1 MTDLFQQLHPMRR
14 SRQWITKSALRLY
27 VVFVVLASLP
37 ILMFSYFADRVLSQ
51 EAERQ
56 AVTEDSQIAE
66 LSAVLI
72 SEHFRQSAALM
83 QAYAIDPEFQAACLR
98 HDLGYIQQHMERA
111 HALEQDSLLVSVYDL
126 SGTMIAISPLDKN
139 LIGNNYSYR
148 DWYKGLAQHWTPYVS
163 EVYRTTAVPQALSVA
178 VAVPIKTSEG
188 KPIGIIATA
197 YSLERIST
205 WLRQV
210 TGSGGRNIFV
220 VDQNGHVLASPGINI
235 LAPPV
240 DLSSYEPVRRVL
252 REGKGSGRFR
262 AALGNSQVYV
272 SFIPVRGLGWGVLV
286 EQPSERV
293 QQHVMDV
300 RKQAAFF
307 AAVFFAL
314 ALGSGAL
321 IANLYRNQKV
331 LSEQVVSLTDSEARY
346 RSLIQ
351 GATYGIYRSDEN
363 GFISVNP
370 AMVSM
375 LGYSS
380 EEEVMSLNLSHELY
394 VNPEDRTRLIDEYR
408 RTQRVGNTEVHW
420 KKRSG
425 APITV
430 RLSGRTVLKEN
441 GTDICFEMIAEDI
454 TERRALEEQLRQS
467 QKMEAIGRL
476 AGGVAHDF
484 NNLLTVISGYNE
496 MTIDALGDDHASRPE
511 LEEIRK
517 ATDRASGLTRQL
529 LAFSRQQ
536 VLEAKVLDL
545 NTVVA
550 SMDNLLRRLLGE
562 DIEFISHLA
571 HNLGSVKADPGQIG
585 QVIMNLAVNARDAMS
600 GNQGGKITLETA
612 NVKLDAGYAR
622 QHLSF
627 KPGSYVML
635 AVSDTG
641 AGMDPETQSHIF
653 EPFFTTKPQGS
664 GTGLGLSTVY
674 GIVKQSGGYI
684 WVYSEIGLGTTFKV
698 YLPRVDAESEESIT
712 GANRPTKRGV
722 ETVLLVEDEEGV
734 RALTRHVLKRSGY
747 TVLEARDGVEALA
760 ISEEHGKSIDLLL
773 TDVVLQHMSGRE
785 IAQQILKTAPGM
797 RVLYMSGYTD
807 DAVLRHGILT
817 EETFFLQK
825 PFTTDGLI
833 RKVREVLDAPVV

>member
-1 MTDLFQQLHPMRR
+1 
-14 SRQWITKSALRLY
+14 
-27 VVFVVLASLP
+27 
-37 ILMFSYFADRVLSQ
+37 
-51 EAERQ
+51 
-56 AVTEDSQIAE
+56 
-66 LSAVLI
+66 
-72 SEHFRQSAALM
+72 
-83 QAYAIDPEFQAACLR
+83 
-98 HDLGYIQQHMERA
+98 
-111 HALEQDSLLVSVYDL
+111 
-126 SGTMIAISPLDKN
+126 
-139 LIGNNYSYR
+139 
-148 DWYKGLAQHWTPYVS
+148 
-163 EVYRTTAVPQALSVA
+163 
-178 VAVPIKTSEG
+178 
-188 KPIGIIATA
+188 
-197 YSLERIST
+197 
-205 WLRQV
+205 
-210 TGSGGRNIFV
+210 
-220 VDQNGHVLASPGINI
+220 
-235 LAPPV
+235 
-240 DLSSYEPVRRVL
+240 
-252 REGKGSGRFR
+252 
-262 AALGNSQVYV
+262 
-272 SFIPVRGLGWGVLV
+272 VRGLGWGVLV
-286 EQPSERV
+286 EEPVVMV

-307 AAVFFAL
+307 AAIFFLL

-321 IANLYRNQKV
+321 IASLYRNQKL
-331 LSEQVVSLTDSEARY
+331 LSERVISLTDSEARY

-351 GATYGIYRSDEN
+351 GATYGIYRSDQN

-380 EEEVMSLNLSHELY
+380 EDEIMALNLSRDLY
-394 VNPEDRTRLIDEYR
+394 VHPEDRNRLIDEYR

-420 KKRSG
+420 KKRNG

-441 GTDICFEMIAEDI
+441 GTDICFEIIAEDI

-496 MTIDALGDDHASRPE
+496 MTIDALGDEHASRPE

-562 DIEFISHLA
+562 DIEFVAHLA

-600 GNQGGKITLETA
+600 GNRGGKITLETA
-612 NVKLDAGYAR
+612 NVVLDSGYAR

-641 AGMDPETQSHIF
+641 AGMDREIQSHIF

-684 WVYSEIGLGTTFKV
+684 WVYSEIGIGTTFKV
-698 YLPRVDAESEESIT
+698 YLPRVDSVAEEEPVA
-712 GANRPTKRGV
+712 GALRPAKRGV

-734 RALTRHVLKRSGY
+734 RALTRHVLKKSGY
-747 TVLEARDGVEALA
+747 TVLEARDGTEALA
-760 ISEEHGKSIDLLL
+760 ISEEHGSSIDLLL

-785 IAQQILKTAPGM
+785 IAQQILKIAPGV

-807 DAVLRHGILT
+807 DAVLRHGVLT

-833 RKVREVLDAPVV
+833 RKVREVLDAPVDERRASHS